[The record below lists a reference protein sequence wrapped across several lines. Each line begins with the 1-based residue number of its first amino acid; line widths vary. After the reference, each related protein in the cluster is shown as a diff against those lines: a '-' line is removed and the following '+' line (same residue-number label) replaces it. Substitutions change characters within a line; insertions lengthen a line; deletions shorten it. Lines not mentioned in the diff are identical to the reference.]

1 MSNIDLHEE
10 YNSNGE
16 SVHDLFGREE
26 EGFCVPPFQ
35 REYTWEEDNI
45 TQLFEDLVLGIQELA
60 NNDGDNAT
68 TFLGTVILTKM
79 NDTGSTVKKGE
90 DRAQPTAVRSVIDG
104 QQRISTFALMSIQL
118 IERLKSLRDGLPDKD
133 PYTVLRN
140 HCEDLIEDLQNIY
153 TINLKRGANPPSK
166 PKIILAK
173 EDRWT
178 YDGDDGSYGSPVAHY
193 IAKYIRTDN
202 PEEALDAV
210 DKNAG
215 VRVRGNIRLIKQW
228 IDDVCNAHIPGT
240 NLYGQFPVGEKIVS
254 DRMQKYVLGFK
265 YCNLKTV
272 IEKTETDKENKDYLA
287 TAIYHV
293 FLLAYYLLRRCG
305 VNRLQPTHEEW
316 GFDMFQALNATG
328 TPLTAMETFLPQ
340 VMQAEQGVGNDWAET
355 LSSEYMEDIDKL
367 FEAAT
372 SNQQK
377 NSRTNELLSA
387 FSLCYEGEK
396 LGNKFNAQRRWMTSI
411 YESNLQTIEE
421 KRKFLSNLA
430 QVANFFY
437 AAWYME
443 GSEDSYR
450 IKGLEDHSDGEI
462 ASFLVQY
469 LKDADSRLS
478 APILARFYSQGIEQE
493 CMDEFVEAAKAC
505 AAFFTIWRSARST
518 SGLDEIYRKF
528 FRGSDTPVKIGKH
541 SWKEHPK
548 AITSKC
554 LKQYFLEV
562 LKNKKIDEKNAWITG
577 SERFLIYT
585 ERRKICR
592 FVLFLAGHNQVPD
605 DSNPGLTT
613 EGKKDTCPLL
623 KLDRWKATEFKSLEH
638 VAPQNPPDIHKWDK
652 KIYSENRVN
661 EMGNLILL
669 PIDVN
674 KHVNNKEWAVKFL
687 HYSHVGAREKEKIK
701 ELEEESKNK
710 GIVLSK
716 KATKSLSEAKYNC
729 AVEPILK
736 LGIGGPWDADLIDR
750 RTQQIKEL
758 AWEKIISWLKT

>member
-1 MSNIDLHEE
+1 MSNIDLHKE

-16 SVHDLFGREE
+16 SIQDLFGGVG
-26 EGFCVPPFQ
+26 EGFFVPLFQ

-45 TQLFEDLVLGIQELA
+45 NQLFEDLVLGIRELS

-79 NDTGSTVKKGE
+79 HDAGSTVKKGE
-90 DRAQPTAVRSVIDG
+90 DRAQPMAVRSVIDG
-104 QQRISTFALMSIQL
+104 QQRISTFVLLSIQL
-118 IERLKSLRDGLPDKD
+118 IECLKSLRDGLPDKD
-133 PYTVLRN
+133 PYMVLQN
-140 HCEDLIEDLQNIY
+140 HCKDLIEELQNIH
-153 TINLKRGANPPSK
+153 TVNLKRGANPSNK

-178 YDGDDGSYGSPVAHY
+178 YDGDDDSYGSPVAHY
-193 IAKYIRTDN
+193 VAKYIRTGK
-202 PEEALDAV
+202 PQEALNAI
-210 DKNAG
+210 DKNTG
-215 VRVRGNIRLIKQW
+215 VRVRGNVKLIQQW
-228 IDDVCNAHIPGT
+228 IDDICNAHVPST
-240 NLYGQFPVGEKIVS
+240 NLYGQFPIGEKIVT

-265 YCNLKTV
+265 YCNLKTI
-272 IEKTETDKENKDYLA
+272 IEKTETDKENEDYLA
-287 TAIYHV
+287 AAIYHV
-293 FLLAYYLLRRCG
+293 FLLAYYLLQRCG
-305 VNRLQPTHEEW
+305 VNRLEPTYEEW

-340 VMQAEQGVGNDWAET
+340 VMQAEQGADNDWMET
-355 LSSEYMEDIDKL
+355 PSSEYMEDIDKL
-367 FEAAT
+367 FEETT
-372 SNQQK
+372 SNEQK
-377 NSRTNELLSA
+377 NRRTNELLSA
-387 FSLCYEGEK
+387 FALCYEGEK
-396 LGNKFNAQRRWMTSI
+396 LGNKFSAQRRWMTSI
-411 YESNLQTIEE
+411 YERNLQTIEE

-430 QVANFFY
+430 QVANFFH

-443 GSEDSYR
+443 GSENPYR

-469 LKDADSRLS
+469 LRYADSRLS

-493 CMDEFVEAAKAC
+493 CMDEFIEAAKAC
-505 AAFFTIWRSARST
+505 AAFFTLWRSASST

-528 FRGSDTPVKIGKH
+528 FRGSDAPVKIGKH

-548 AITSKC
+548 AISSKC

-562 LKNKKIDEKNAWITG
+562 LKNKKNDEKDAWITG

-585 ERRKICR
+585 ELRRICR
-592 FVLFLAGHNQVPD
+592 FVLFLAGHDQVPD
-605 DSNPGLTT
+605 NSNPGLTT
-613 EGKKDTCPLL
+613 EGKEGTCSLL
-623 KLDRWKATEFKSLEH
+623 KLECWKATEFKSLEH

-661 EMGNLILL
+661 EVGNLILL

-687 HYSHVGAREKEKIK
+687 HYSHVGIREKEKIK
-701 ELEEESKNK
+701 ELEGKSKNE

-736 LGIGGPWDADLIDR
+736 LGIEGPWNVDMIDR
-750 RTQQIKEL
+750 RTLQIKEI
-758 AWEKIISWLKT
+758 AWEMLMSWLRT